1 MKSLKA
7 HPNEIYKWLIECNMD
22 KLNQTYLE
30 QLEKYLPEDKILAQY
45 QELKENID
53 DLDSSEQFLVVVSS
67 FYFPL
72 YFTQASFLNS
82 KTTYWWKTKISKIKG
97 LRKRLKS
104 LIFKCKFPEQQEEIK
119 INLVAGTQACLDVKS
134 SEKFQK
140 LLEILLFV
148 GNFMNSGSSNLE
160 GSFGFDMKYLPK
172 VTRSKIFI
180 S

>member
-1 MKSLKA
+1 MQ
-7 HPNEIYKWLIECNMD
+7 M
-22 KLNQTYLE
+22 
-30 QLEKYLPEDKILAQY
+30 
-45 QELKENID
+45 
-53 DLDSSEQFLVVVSS
+53 
-67 FYFPL
+67 
-72 YFTQASFLNS
+72 
-82 KTTYWWKTKISKIKG
+82 KISKIKG

-172 VTRSKIFI
+172 VTQSIRNLCALVKLEFSNSFVWF
-180 S
+180 

>member
-1 MKSLKA
+1 
-7 HPNEIYKWLIECNMD
+7 MD

-82 KTTYWWKTKISKIKG
+82 KTTYW
-97 LRKRLKS
+97 
-104 LIFKCKFPEQQEEIK
+104 
-119 INLVAGTQACLDVKS
+119 
-134 SEKFQK
+134 
-140 LLEILLFV
+140 
-148 GNFMNSGSSNLE
+148 
-160 GSFGFDMKYLPK
+160 
-172 VTRSKIFI
+172 
-180 S
+180 

>member
-1 MKSLKA
+1 M
-7 HPNEIYKWLIECNMD
+7 
-22 KLNQTYLE
+22 
-30 QLEKYLPEDKILAQY
+30 
-45 QELKENID
+45 
-53 DLDSSEQFLVVVSS
+53 
-67 FYFPL
+67 
-72 YFTQASFLNS
+72 
-82 KTTYWWKTKISKIKG
+82 KISKIKG

-172 VTRSKIFI
+172 VSNLLNAHLLNELFLFVCLLSFTERKPTTREGRCFTWWPI
-180 S
+180 SCRKSTHS